1 MCILNKP
8 LSIVLLLSI
17 AATASPIE
25 PRELETCL
33 EDLHNARVSL
43 GKGGEKALVE
53 TVLEQY
59 NTTGSPETLST
70 YVFCF
75 SIPENETGVNGAP
88 KWEAREVVVHPYFG
102 LGLTDGERLEND
114 TDDDLNNPVYGHAVA
129 VNRIMQAGIEHRNEG
144 YYMYGY
150 YINLTNVMDSGE
162 NSPANAVRRDYIGF
176 ASDAGGRLV
185 DCGCPISNGTV
196 GELQATT
203 GMAAASGGVASM
215 FHAPV
220 VGIAVLIMMCL

>member
-1 MCILNKP
+1 MARLVDGFVDTHTSDTVAYH
-8 LSIVLLLSI
+8 LSKLSFAI
-17 AATASPIE
+17 
-25 PRELETCL
+25 R
-33 EDLHNARVSL
+33 R
-43 GKGGEKALVE
+43 
-53 TVLEQY
+53 
-59 NTTGSPETLST
+59 
-70 YVFCF
+70 
-75 SIPENETGVNGAP
+75 
-88 KWEAREVVVHPYFG
+88 
-102 LGLTDGERLEND
+102 RLC
-114 TDDDLNNPVYGHAVA
+114 HAVA

-220 VGIAVLIMMCL
+220 VGIAALIIMCL